1 MRARLEI
8 FIGLGKASYPGVF
21 GIGKI
26 GLGSVSLPTET
37 YQATAGKKKGAARWA
52 PRVSQREGEKG
63 AGELPNWAAA
73 DGPRWGK
80 VSRPER
86 GWAEGVRGV
95 SAGFFFFKN
104 LFCFLFP
111 NIFQLEFCVQNK
123 FS

>member
-95 SAGFFFFKN
+95 STGFFFKN